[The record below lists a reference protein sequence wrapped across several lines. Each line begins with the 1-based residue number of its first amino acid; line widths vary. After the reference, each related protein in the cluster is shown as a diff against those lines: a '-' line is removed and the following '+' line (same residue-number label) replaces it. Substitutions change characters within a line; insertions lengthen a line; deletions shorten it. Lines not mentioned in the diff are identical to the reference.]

1 MALATSGT
9 ISQTG
14 FPTRLVIEHAY
25 RRCRL
30 QAQAITGEMVDVAID
45 LLYLM
50 LSDWANR
57 GIQLWCIEKKI
68 LSLYQ
73 GQAQLPC
80 PVGTVDILNANLR
93 TLTYQ
98 SITTTQGVLPPPL
111 STPNLAQLNVTVN
124 IPDIL
129 EQGINT
135 NGVVMTTIS
144 SIWTGVALPYTILGR
159 LDPSLPWTTIGV
171 VNPDTTNG
179 QKTYQDFDGVP
190 SCKYFQLNLNTPTI
204 TLALPANRSDQVIYC
219 TDGIKGDVSQYFLNA
234 GKFSLVGESLVF
246 TVASA
251 VYDSL
256 NQFTK
261 VTIGNGA
268 ISSVSITSNTPVV
281 ITPTLAITPDNV
293 SICNNPFE
301 ITIARL
307 NRDDYI
313 NLPNKSF
320 QGRPLQ
326 YWFDRQRDIPI
337 MTLWPSPDYGAT
349 ANQITIWRK
358 RYIYDVGGVNDQL
371 DIPQRWFD
379 AVVYNLAFR
388 LAEERPE
395 VDFNIV
401 PVLLARAQQ
410 SIMQAQS
417 EERDNSPIYWS
428 PNLRVYTR

>member
-9 ISQTG
+9 VSQTG

-30 QAQAITGEMVDVAID
+30 QAQAITGEMIDVAVD

-50 LSDWANR
+50 LSQWATR
-57 GIQLWCIEKKI
+57 GILLWTIEKKI

-98 SITTTQGVLPPPL
+98 SIQTTQTSP
-111 STPNLAQLNVTVN
+111 AQLNVVLN

-129 EQGINT
+129 VSGVNT
-135 NGVVMTTIS
+135 NGVTMTTIT

-159 LDPSLPWTTIGV
+159 LDPTLPWTTIGI

-179 QKTYQDFDGVP
+179 IKTYQDFDGVP
-190 SCKYFQLNLNTPTI
+190 SCKYFQLNLNVPTI
-204 TLALPANRSDQVIYC
+204 TFALQANKGDQALFF
-219 TDGIKGDVSQYFLNA
+219 TDGVTGDVSQYFLNVNT
-234 GKFSLVGESLVF
+234 FVPTGEASGVF
-246 TVASA
+246 VVSA
-251 VYDSL
+251 VYDQL
-256 NQFTK
+256 NRFTK
-261 VTIGNGA
+261 VV
-268 ISSVSITSNTPVV
+268 ISNPIVQTSILAAKVQS
-281 ITPTLAITPDNV
+281 ISPTLAIAPNNL

-349 ANQITIWRK
+349 QNQVTIWRK
-358 RYIYDVGGVNDQL
+358 RYIQDVGGLNQQL

-388 LAEERPE
+388 LGEERPE
-395 VDFNIV
+395 VDPNLL
-401 PVLLARAQQ
+401 PVLAARAQQ
-410 SIMQAQS
+410 SITDAQA